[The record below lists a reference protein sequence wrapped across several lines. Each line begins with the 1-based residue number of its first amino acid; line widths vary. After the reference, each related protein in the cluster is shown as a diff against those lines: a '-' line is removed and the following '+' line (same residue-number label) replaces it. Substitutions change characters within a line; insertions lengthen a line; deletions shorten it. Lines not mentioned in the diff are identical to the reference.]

1 MSDVPVLP
9 AFWDGGPPAVDPTEA
24 APSVDD
30 VAELL
35 RTRTVESG
43 GSEAGTFTNTTYP
56 TATEAA
62 ALIDQAVDEVLAALP
77 LHADPMWYPA
87 IRAVC
92 ATRAAALIELSFYR
106 DSTLASPMTPGATW
120 TVRWAAGVAEL
131 QQVIPNWT
139 LVA

>member
-1 MSDVPVLP
+1 MSDVPGLP
-9 AFWDGGPPAVDPTEA
+9 AFWDGGPPPLAVPDAT
-24 APSVDD
+24 PSVDD
-30 VAELL
+30 VAKLL

-43 GSEAGTFTNTTYP
+43 GSEAGTFTDTTYP

-92 ATRAAALIELSFYR
+92 ASRAAALIELSFYR
-106 DSTLASPMTPGATW
+106 DSSLATPTTPGATW
-120 TVRWAAGVAEL
+120 TARWAAGLAEL
-131 QQVIPNWT
+131 QQAIPNWT
-139 LVA
+139 LTG